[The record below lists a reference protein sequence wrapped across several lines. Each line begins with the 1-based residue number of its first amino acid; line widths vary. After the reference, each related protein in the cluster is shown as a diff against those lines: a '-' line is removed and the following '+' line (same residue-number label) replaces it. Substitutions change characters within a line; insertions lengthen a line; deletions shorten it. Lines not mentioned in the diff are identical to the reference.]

1 MKLRFTFVDVFDET
15 MVYIVFLIGI
25 LIIALIVL
33 SIAVVYLQVS
43 LSLQLFI
50 LFIVAMQLDE
60 IYLVD

>member
-1 MKLRFTFVDVFDET
+1 MNLRFTFVDVFDET

>member
-1 MKLRFTFVDVFDET
+1 MNLRFTFVDVFDET

-43 LSLQLFI
+43 LFLQLFI